1 MKSILN
7 IPKILWV
14 ANIVLLVILGYIAVG
29 FIFGSDREQ
38 STVVDPILTT
48 DDEKIAPNTD
58 AVRTDNPN
66 IIIERNIFGSSGQN
80 STRQNLEQGAKE
92 NSISV
97 LKAQLRLLA
106 TVAGDE
112 EVACAVIENVKTKI
126 QDLYKTGDI
135 IEGVR
140 IEQIDR
146 NKIILFN
153 GGQREVLNLYVT
165 DRISDG
171 PEPSAA
177 AVVAQKTDA
186 SEVVNI
192 ISPTEREINKKAF
205 LARVGG
211 MEAIIKTVEVAP
223 YLEDGQE
230 KGVRITGLEDLSMA
244 RFVGFENGDVIQ
256 NINGSV
262 VTNRRKAF
270 QILRK
275 ARSQSSLHIQ
285 LLRDQQKKELS
296 FGIK

>member
-1 MKSILN
+1 MKSILR
-7 IPKILWV
+7 IPKILWIT
-14 ANIVLLVILGYIAVG
+14 NIVLLVILGYIIVG
-29 FIFGSDREQ
+29 LIFGSDRQQ
-38 STVVDPILTT
+38 STVVDPISTA
-48 DDEKIAPNTD
+48 DGEKITPDKD
-58 AVRTDNPN
+58 AVQTDNPD
-66 IIIERNIFGSSGQN
+66 IIIERNVFGSSGQN
-80 STRQNLEQGAKE
+80 SAKENTGREIKE

-97 LKAQLRLLA
+97 LDTQFRLLA

-126 QDLYKTGDI
+126 QDLYKIGDI
-135 IEGVR
+135 IEGARV
-140 IEQIDR
+140 EQIDR
-146 NKIILFN
+146 NKIVLMN
-153 GGQREVLNLYVT
+153 GEQREVLNLYVT
-165 DRISDG
+165 DRISVRLEQST
-171 PEPSAA
+171 EPM
-177 AVVAQKTDA
+177 VVKKDDA

-192 ISPTEREINKKAF
+192 ISPTEREIDKRAF

-211 MEAIIKTVEVAP
+211 MEAIIKKVEVTP

-244 RFVGFENGDVIQ
+244 RFVGFKNGDVIQ

-296 FGIK
+296 FGFK

>member
-1 MKSILN
+1 MKSFLE
-7 IPKILWV
+7 IPRILWII
-14 ANIVLLVILGYIAVG
+14 NIVLLVILGYIIVG
-29 FIFGSDREQ
+29 FVFGGDREQ
-38 STVVDPILTT
+38 SVILEPISTT
-48 DDEKIAPNTD
+48 AGEKVASRND
-58 AVRTDNPN
+58 MVQTDNPD
-66 IIIERNIFGSSGQN
+66 IIIERNIFGSSGRN
-80 STRQNLEQGAKE
+80 STKENPGQETKE

-97 LKAQLRLLA
+97 LRARLRLLA

-135 IEGVR
+135 IEGAR
-140 IEQIDR
+140 IESIDR
-146 NKIILFN
+146 NRIVLFN
-153 GGQREVLNLYVT
+153 GGQHEILNLYVA
-165 DRISDG
+165 DRIPDRIEKSV
-171 PEPSAA
+171 ET
-177 AVVAQKTDA
+177 VIAQESDA

-211 MEAIIKTVEVAP
+211 MEAIIKKVNVAP

-244 RFVGFENGDVIQ
+244 RFVGFQNGDVIQ
-256 NINGSV
+256 NINGST

-275 ARSQSSLHIQ
+275 VRSQSSINIQ
-285 LLRDQQKKELS
+285 LLRNQQQKQLS